1 MDVFMI
7 GNGLDLHY
15 CLPTTYDNLFA
26 HQSFLRSPSWIA
38 DAFVGAGCLKQ
49 PLCEGDLR
57 FESSVIQ
64 DGSKTAQIGHFAI
77 AAFESSVI
85 QDGSKNT
92 LPGN

>member
-64 DGSKTAQIGHFAI
+64 DGSKAGRIRPNATKP
-77 AAFESSVI
+77 FESSVI
-85 QDGSKNT
+85 LCG
-92 LPGN
+92 